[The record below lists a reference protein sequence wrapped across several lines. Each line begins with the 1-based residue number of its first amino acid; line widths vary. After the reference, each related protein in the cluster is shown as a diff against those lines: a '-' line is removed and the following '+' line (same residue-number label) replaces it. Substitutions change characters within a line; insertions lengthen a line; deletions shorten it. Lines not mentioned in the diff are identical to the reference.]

1 MLKKQKNKWVLVK
14 RTKLAFS
21 YPCILE
27 SVGMEEE
34 TSFYIPAASKQTRR
48 AKTNPPGQNKPAKP
62 KNKLRAPLNH
72 AIFYICRKTKRGMN
86 MTIGII
92 GAMEEE
98 VAVLKNSMDVEKVV
112 EYASMEFYKGVL
124 CGKNVVVVRS
134 GIGKV
139 NAAICTQIL
148 ADKFKVDV
156 LINTGIA
163 GSLDA
168 AIDIGD
174 MVISTDLVEHDMD
187 ASIFGDPIGQVPRM
201 DTFSFPADSELV
213 KKAVLANKE
222 ANPDIKTFTG
232 RIVSGDQFVSSAEV
246 KERLVELFQAK
257 CTEMEGAAIAHAAY
271 LNKISCVI
279 IRAISD
285 KADNSATMDYP
296 TFEKQA
302 IKHSVKLVRN
312 LLLLL

>member
-1 MLKKQKNKWVLVK
+1 
-14 RTKLAFS
+14 
-21 YPCILE
+21 
-27 SVGMEEE
+27 
-34 TSFYIPAASKQTRR
+34 
-48 AKTNPPGQNKPAKP
+48 
-62 KNKLRAPLNH
+62 
-72 AIFYICRKTKRGMN
+72 

-98 VAVLKNSMDVEKVV
+98 VAVLKQEMAIEETV
-112 EYASMEFYKGVL
+112 EYASMQFCKGVL
-124 CGKNVVVVRS
+124 CGRQVVIVRS

-139 NAAICTQIL
+139 NAGICAQIL
-148 ADKFKVDV
+148 ADKFQVGV

-187 ASIFGDPIGQVPRM
+187 ATIFGDPLGQVPRM
-201 DTFSFPADSELV
+201 DTFSFPADRELME
-213 KKAVLANKE
+213 KAVAANRE
-222 ANPDIKTFTG
+222 ANPDVQTFTG

-246 KERLVELFQAK
+246 KAKLVEHFQAK

-271 LNKISCVI
+271 LNHISCVI

-296 TFEKQA
+296 TFETKA
-302 IKHSVKLVRN
+302 IEHSVRLVRN
-312 LLLLL
+312 LLPRI

>member
-1 MLKKQKNKWVLVK
+1 M
-14 RTKLAFS
+14 
-21 YPCILE
+21 
-27 SVGMEEE
+27 M
-34 TSFYIPAASKQTRR
+34 
-48 AKTNPPGQNKPAKP
+48 
-62 KNKLRAPLNH
+62 
-72 AIFYICRKTKRGMN
+72 
-86 MTIGII
+86 IGII

-98 VAVLKNSMDVEKVV
+98 VALLKEAMEIEKVL
-112 EYASMEFYKGVL
+112 EYASMSFCKGHL
-124 CGKNVVVVRS
+124 WGKDVVVVKS

-139 NAAICTQIL
+139 NAGICAQIL
-148 ADKFKVDV
+148 VDKFNVEM

-187 ASIFGDPIGQVPRM
+187 ASIFGDPVGQIPRM
-201 DTFSFPADSELV
+201 DTFAFPADPELV
-213 KKAVLANKE
+213 EKAIQANKE
-222 ANPDIKTFTG
+222 ANPDIQTFTG

-246 KERLVELFQAK
+246 KDRLVNLFQAK

-271 LNKISCVI
+271 LNKVSCVI

-296 TFEKQA
+296 TFEKKA
-302 IKHSVKLVRN
+302 IAHSVRLVQN
-312 LLLLL
+312 LLPRI

>member
-1 MLKKQKNKWVLVK
+1 M
-14 RTKLAFS
+14 
-21 YPCILE
+21 
-27 SVGMEEE
+27 M
-34 TSFYIPAASKQTRR
+34 
-48 AKTNPPGQNKPAKP
+48 
-62 KNKLRAPLNH
+62 
-72 AIFYICRKTKRGMN
+72 
-86 MTIGII
+86 IGII

-98 VAVLKNSMDVEKVV
+98 VAVLKESMDIEKVV
-112 EYASMEFYKGVL
+112 EYASMQFYKGVL
-124 CGKNVVVVRS
+124 CGKKVVVVRS

-139 NAAICTQIL
+139 NAAVCTQIL
-148 ADKFKVDV
+148 ADKFNVDI

-187 ASIFGDPIGQVPRM
+187 ASIFGDPIGQIPRM
-201 DTFSFPADSELV
+201 DTFSFPADRELV
-213 KKAVLANKE
+213 KKAVQANTE

-246 KERLVELFQAK
+246 KDKLVSFFDAK
-257 CTEMEGAAIAHAAY
+257 CTEMEGAAIAHTAY

>member
-1 MLKKQKNKWVLVK
+1 M
-14 RTKLAFS
+14 
-21 YPCILE
+21 
-27 SVGMEEE
+27 
-34 TSFYIPAASKQTRR
+34 
-48 AKTNPPGQNKPAKP
+48 
-62 KNKLRAPLNH
+62 
-72 AIFYICRKTKRGMN
+72 
-86 MTIGII
+86 IGII

-98 VAVLKNSMDVEKVV
+98 VAVLKESMDIEKIV
-112 EYASMEFYKGVL
+112 EYASMQFYKGVL
-124 CGKNVVVVRS
+124 CGKKVVVVRS

-139 NAAICTQIL
+139 NAAVCAQIL
-148 ADKFKVDV
+148 ADKFNIDV

-168 AIDIGD
+168 SIDIGD

-187 ASIFGDPIGQVPRM
+187 ASIFGDPVGQIPRM
-201 DTFSFPADSELV
+201 DTFSFPADAELV
-213 KKAVLANKE
+213 KKAIQANSE

-232 RIVSGDQFVSSAEV
+232 RIVSGDQFVSSSEV
-246 KERLVELFQAK
+246 KDKLVNLFDAK
-257 CTEMEGAAIAHAAY
+257 CTEMEGAAIAHVAY

>member
-1 MLKKQKNKWVLVK
+1 
-14 RTKLAFS
+14 
-21 YPCILE
+21 
-27 SVGMEEE
+27 
-34 TSFYIPAASKQTRR
+34 
-48 AKTNPPGQNKPAKP
+48 
-62 KNKLRAPLNH
+62 
-72 AIFYICRKTKRGMN
+72 

-98 VAVLKNSMDVEKVV
+98 VSQLKQAMQIEEIIN
-112 EYASMEFYKGVL
+112 YATMTFCRGKL
-124 CGKNVVVVRS
+124 CGRDVVIVKS

-139 NAAICTQIL
+139 NAGICTQIL
-148 ADKFKVDV
+148 VDKFNVDV

-187 ASIFGDPIGQVPRM
+187 ASIFGDPVGQIPRM
-201 DTFSFPADSELV
+201 DTFAFPADPVLV
-213 KKAVLANKE
+213 EKAKAANTE

-232 RIVSGDQFVSSAEV
+232 RIVSGDQFVSETKV
-246 KERLVELFQAK
+246 KERLVTLFGAK

-271 LNKISCVI
+271 LNQVSCVI

-285 KADNSATMDYP
+285 KADNSAMVDYP
-296 TFEKQA
+296 TFEKKA
-302 IKHSVKLVRN
+302 IEHSVRLVQN
-312 LLLLL
+312 LLPRI

>member
-1 MLKKQKNKWVLVK
+1 M
-14 RTKLAFS
+14 
-21 YPCILE
+21 I
-27 SVGMEEE
+27 
-34 TSFYIPAASKQTRR
+34 
-48 AKTNPPGQNKPAKP
+48 
-62 KNKLRAPLNH
+62 
-72 AIFYICRKTKRGMN
+72 
-86 MTIGII
+86 IGII

-98 VAVLKNSMDVEKVV
+98 VAVLKQAMEIEETVT
-112 EYASMEFYKGVL
+112 YASMDFCKGKL
-124 CGKNVVVVRS
+124 CGKDVVIVRS

-139 NAAICTQIL
+139 NAGICAQVL
-148 ADKFKVDV
+148 VDKFNVEV

-201 DTFSFPADSELV
+201 DTFSFPADASLV
-213 KKAVLANKE
+213 EKALAANAE

-232 RIVSGDQFVSSAEV
+232 RIVSGDQFVSSSEV
-246 KERLVELFQAK
+246 KDRLVNLFQAK

-271 LNKISCVI
+271 LNKVSCVI

-296 TFEKQA
+296 TFEKKA
-302 IKHSVKLVRN
+302 IEHSVRLVQN
-312 LLLLL
+312 LLPRI

>member
-1 MLKKQKNKWVLVK
+1 
-14 RTKLAFS
+14 
-21 YPCILE
+21 
-27 SVGMEEE
+27 
-34 TSFYIPAASKQTRR
+34 
-48 AKTNPPGQNKPAKP
+48 
-62 KNKLRAPLNH
+62 
-72 AIFYICRKTKRGMN
+72 

-98 VAVLKNSMDVEKVV
+98 VAVLKESMDIEKIV
-112 EYASMEFYKGVL
+112 EYASMQFYKGVL
-124 CGKNVVVVRS
+124 CGKKVVVVRS

-139 NAAICTQIL
+139 NAAVCAQIL
-148 ADKFKVDV
+148 ADKFNIDV

-168 AIDIGD
+168 SIDIGD
-174 MVISTDLVEHDMD
+174 MVISTDLAEHDMD
-187 ASIFGDPIGQVPRM
+187 ASIFGDPVGQIPRM
-201 DTFSFPADSELV
+201 DTFSFPADAELV
-213 KKAVLANKE
+213 KKAVQANSE

-232 RIVSGDQFVSSAEV
+232 RIVSGDQFVSSSEV
-246 KERLVELFQAK
+246 KDKLVNLFDAK
-257 CTEMEGAAIAHAAY
+257 CTEMEGAAIAHVAY

>member
-1 MLKKQKNKWVLVK
+1 
-14 RTKLAFS
+14 
-21 YPCILE
+21 
-27 SVGMEEE
+27 
-34 TSFYIPAASKQTRR
+34 
-48 AKTNPPGQNKPAKP
+48 
-62 KNKLRAPLNH
+62 
-72 AIFYICRKTKRGMN
+72 

-98 VAVLKNSMDVEKVV
+98 VAVLKQEMDIEETV
-112 EYASMEFYKGVL
+112 EYASMQFCKGIL
-124 CGKNVVVVRS
+124 CGKQVVIVRS

-139 NAAICTQIL
+139 NAGICAQIL
-148 ADKFKVDV
+148 ADKFDVDV

-187 ASIFGDPIGQVPRM
+187 ATIFGDPLGQVPRM
-201 DTFSFPADSELV
+201 DTFSFPAEPSLV
-213 KKAVLANKE
+213 EKAVAANKE
-222 ANPDIKTFTG
+222 ANPDIQTFTG

-246 KERLVELFQAK
+246 KEKLVKNFGAK

-271 LNKISCVI
+271 LNHISCVI

-296 TFEKQA
+296 TFEKKA
-302 IKHSVKLVRN
+302 IEHSVRLVRN
-312 LLLLL
+312 LLPQI